1 LAAIE
6 KLQLLR
12 HTTSP
17 KSIIIAI
24 DERRRMVDKKKL
36 RFKIG
41 DWIVHHFHGVGK
53 VHDIEEKGLDGEKN
67 TFYKVTTKDIDYWIP
82 IENDDKN
89 HLEPI
94 RSKDD
99 FECAIEI
106 LSQAPEPFSDH
117 PQSRKKQIQEK
128 WQDGCLQ
135 SRAEL
140 IRDLNG
146 RMIHEHL
153 NFDEKEMLEKAVSDF
168 INEWTI
174 VDKEISA
181 STASMS
187 INQSLE
193 NSLQHH
199 QESEVVNN

>member
-1 LAAIE
+1 
-6 KLQLLR
+6 
-12 HTTSP
+12 
-17 KSIIIAI
+17 
-24 DERRRMVDKKKL
+24 MVDKKKL

-53 VHDIEEKGLDGEKN
+53 VHGIEEKGLDGEKN
-67 TFYKVTTKDIDYWIP
+67 TFYKVTTKEIDYWIP
-82 IENDDKN
+82 IENDDKD

-99 FECAIEI
+99 FDYAIEI
-106 LSQAPEPFSDH
+106 LSQAPEPFPDH

-128 WQDGCLQ
+128 WQDGCLH

-146 RMIHEHL
+146 RMIQDHL
-153 NFDEKEMLEKAVSDF
+153 NFDEKEMLEKAIADF

-174 VDKEISA
+174 VDEKKTISQA
-181 STASMS
+181 HLT
-187 INQSLE
+187 INQALE
-193 NSLQHH
+193 KSIRHA
-199 QESEVVNN
+199 QESEALNS